1 MRAGDKVTFWSYQGI
16 DDGDVHTGTLLA
28 IQGNT
33 ATIKEGTRNVVINKN
48 WIFETWTRRM

>member
-16 DDGDVHTGTLLA
+16 DDGDVHTGSVLA

-33 ATIKEGTRNVVINKN
+33 ATIQERGRKTSINVK
-48 WIFETWTRRM
+48 WIFETWKQK